1 MKKSKYENLL
11 TSHEIEFLKKID
23 EYDKIKAGLD
33 FMELVDKLPK
43 DFNAFFD
50 KLNKEVPKNSQKTTV
65 WLKSLAQTDPKFF
78 EEVVAVMLVLNDM
91 EEPSKKVEKLSK
103 KQLEQEEFNEAIDI
117 MYKKIKSML

>member
-33 FMELVDKLPK
+33 FMELVDKLPR

-50 KLNKEVPKNSQKTTV
+50 RLNKEVPKDSKKSID
-65 WLKSLAQTDPKFF
+65 WLKSVSQTDPKFF
-78 EEVVAVMLVLNDM
+78 EEVSAVIMVLNDM
-91 EEPSKKVEKLSK
+91 EEPSKKVEKISK
-103 KQLEQEEFNEAIDI
+103 KQLEQEEFNAALDI
-117 MYKKIKSML
+117 AYKKFKTRL

>member
-43 DFNAFFD
+43 DFDAFFD
-50 KLNKEVPKNSQKTTV
+50 KLNKEVPKDSKKLID

-78 EEVVAVMLVLNDM
+78 EEVSAVIMVLNDV
-91 EEPSKKVEKLSK
+91 EEPSKKVEKISK